1 MVKLSNHLSKQDRDE
16 VNKMA
21 AIIRN
26 CRCSNGYIS
35 PHVAA
40 QSLYELGYR
49 KQTTLKLSEVLKQ

>member
-1 MVKLSNHLSKQDRDE
+1 MTVKLSNHLSKQEKEE
-16 VNKMA
+16 VNRMA

-40 QSLYELGYR
+40 QSLFELGYR
-49 KQTTLKLSEVLKQ
+49 KQNKMDIKG

>member
-1 MVKLSNHLSKQDRDE
+1 MKSLKRLNKQGREE
-16 VNKMA
+16 VNRMA

-40 QSLYELGYR
+40 QSLYEAGYK
-49 KQTTLKLSEVLKQ
+49 KQTDEGLKQ

>member
-1 MVKLSNHLSKQDRDE
+1 MKLSNHLSKQDRE
-16 VNKMA
+16 QVNRMA

-49 KQTTLKLSEVLKQ
+49 KQVAVKLSEDLKQ